1 MKKFKVKIIS
11 ADGGR
16 WYKNGEEHE
25 VTDIGD
31 GFYIVSAGGTIKKCH
46 CELAWQPEPGEMIE
60 VSALINPFSGAKMR
74 GEFFAMDGDQYVC
87 RNENS
92 TDEFTSWPHA
102 RPIKKTHTITLEDG
116 TKVELSESSYKALK
130 EGVNS

>member
-25 VTDIGD
+25 ATDIGD

-60 VSALINPFSGAKMR
+60 VSDMAEVWSER
-74 GEFFAMDGDQYVC
+74 EFVAMDKDVYIC
-87 RNENS
+87 RNLSYKGEYCA
-92 TDEFTSWPHA
+92 WAHA

-116 TKVELSESSYKALK
+116 NYEVEECVKDTIVRICEANLTKP
-130 EGVNS
+130 